1 MHLFLFSF
9 IPVLFLAVAI
19 LALAGSLWHFYRRA
33 KRTAKD
39 LFGTDSLSTLVQTR
53 EAEQANTPKSVSGM
67 TSLYVPQIQKDFPE
81 LNWVELKGIAE
92 NHLRQYMKEHN
103 LLSPHIHKTEIRTY
117 LKQSGT
123 CSIVFQ
129 SAVQYF
135 SGTKKVQT
143 RFNTH
148 MIYVQDAVEY
158 GVASGL
164 GLSCPH
170 CGGAI
175 SSLGAKRC
183 EYCGSEIIPINIHV
197 WELYKIEEL

>member
-92 NHLRQYMKEHN
+92 NHLKQYMKEHN

-123 CSIVFQ
+123 CIIVFQ
-129 SAVQYF
+129 S
-135 SGTKKVQT
+135 
-143 RFNTH
+143 
-148 MIYVQDAVEY
+148 
-158 GVASGL
+158 
-164 GLSCPH
+164 
-170 CGGAI
+170 
-175 SSLGAKRC
+175 SSIFPARKR
-183 EYCGSEIIPINIHV
+183 YRPDSIPT
-197 WELYKIEEL
+197 